1 MSQKPRIAVIIGST
15 RDTRFADKPAAWI
28 LDLAKKRA
36 DWDVE
41 LVDIRDF
48 DLPLF
53 NERSSNLWAPS
64 ADPHAVAWQKKLAS
78 FDGFIFVTAEYNRS
92 VPGSLKNALDQA
104 YKEWVR
110 KPAAVVAYGSTGGSR
125 AAEHLRT
132 IAIELQMVPVR
143 SGVHI
148 MGADLMKVHPDG
160 RRTARS
166 RRSRITSCRAPRPCS
181 TTSTGGFAPPW
192 RPAPARPSAPPP
204 DCPAAARPAAA
215 TPGSGSR
222 RSPAAPCRSA
232 RW

>member
-1 MSQKPRIAVIIGST
+1 MSQKPRIAVIIGTT

-125 AAEHLRT
+125 AAEHLRS

-148 MGADLMKVHPDG
+148 MGADLMKVHPMGADG
-160 RRTARS
+160 PIS
-166 RRSRITSCRAPRPCS
+166 EIEDHIL
-181 TTSTGGFAPPW
+181 
-192 RPAPARPSAPPP
+192 PSAKAMF
-204 DCPAAARPAAA
+204 DDLDWWTRATMAARAGESERAAA
-215 TPGSGSR
+215 
-222 RSPAAPCRSA
+222 
-232 RW
+232 